1 MTTAAWREALPAPPA
16 GCRLIGAW
24 LTAFEPPD
32 AALLVEHLL
41 PSLLGMSGELS
52 TEVSERNQ
60 FFAGLADKLE
70 SLRGRLTIISS
81 PARTTA
87 PDAAYPWLWRYVRHF
102 TVGAEQAAVQHAKL
116 WAFHWKGK
124 DAEWLELH
132 VSSTNLTMAAF
143 KGQLQAG
150 WQATL
155 RLEHKRRSLAQWG
168 QLIPFLDALGAA
180 AGEHATRSLADLTGL
195 LSRATCPEG
204 VTFIASIPG
213 KRGAA
218 RAIASTHAS
227 EVHILTPTVGE
238 WNDSSLAAWAKDAG
252 IPEEKIHLKWIDRS
266 HPWAGNAGWA
276 LSRAARDALL
286 RRGLVIDH
294 FAAETRVARE
304 HRTGDQRWSHAKI
317 YLLVIGRRQQRQLL
331 VTSANWSHSAW
342 GAGSVPPRNFELGV
356 LISADCPEL
365 EKVAEPLDPEE
376 CHCVDRPPDEDA
388 SSALQWAEATWDG
401 TQISLS
407 VRTSDASLPI
417 KAQVRC
423 AGVELP
429 FDVPVAGRYGAL
441 AWSEPEHPPLFV
453 HFRQGAEQLEVP
465 VLDLRSPQNFH
476 ATPLPEVDPN
486 VAQALREALLLQRY
500 GGPAVEMDAE
510 TGKVLGHSGAAAPA
524 GDYSVQAWVD
534 ARRAFDSVDAW
545 KYELD
550 RPEGIRFDRA
560 QLLQD
565 GIELSAIF
573 ERRGSVAGRLAAE
586 ELKWRLEVAE

>member
-1 MTTAAWREALPAPPA
+1 MTAAAWREALPAPPA

-24 LTAFEPPD
+24 LTSFEPPD

-41 PSLLGMSGELS
+41 PSLLGVSGELT
-52 TEVSERNQ
+52 TEVTERNQ
-60 FFAGLADKLE
+60 FFAELATELE
-70 SLRGRLTIISS
+70 ALRGRLTIISS

-87 PDAAYPWLWRYVRHF
+87 PDAVYPWLWRYVRHF
-102 TVGAEQAAVQHAKL
+102 TVGSEQAAVQHAKL
-116 WAFHWKGK
+116 WAFHWQGK
-124 DAEWLELH
+124 DAAWLELH
-132 VSSTNLTMAAF
+132 ISSTNLTMAAF

-155 RLEHKRRSLAQWG
+155 RLEHRRRSLTQWG
-168 QLIPFLDALGAA
+168 QLVPFLDALGAA
-180 AGEHATRSLADLTGL
+180 AGENAARSLTDLTGL
-195 LSRATCPEG
+195 LSRATCQEG
-204 VTFIASIPG
+204 ITFVASIPG

-218 RAIASTHAS
+218 KALASTHAT

-238 WNDSSLAAWAKDAG
+238 WNDSNLAAWAKDAG
-252 IPEEKIHLKWIDRS
+252 IPEEEIHLKWIDRS

-276 LSRAARDALL
+276 LSRAARDTLL
-286 RRGLVIDH
+286 RRGVVIDH
-294 FAAETRVARE
+294 LAAEARVARE
-304 HRTGDQRWSHAKI
+304 HRAGDQRWSHAKL
-317 YLLVIGRRQQRQLL
+317 YLLVIGRRRQRQLL

-342 GAGSVPPRNFELGV
+342 GAGSIAPRNFELGV
-356 LISADCPEL
+356 LISADCAEL
-365 EKVAEPLDPEE
+365 EELAEPLDPEE
-376 CHCVDRPPDEDA
+376 CHCVDRPSEEDA
-388 SSALQWAEATWDG
+388 NSMLQWAEATWDG
-401 TQISLS
+401 IR
-407 VRTSDASLPI
+407 VRLNVRSANPSLPI
-417 KAQVRC
+417 GARVRC
-423 AGVELP
+423 VDAELLN
-429 FDVPVAGRYGAL
+429 VPVAAGYGAL
-441 AWSEPEHPPLFV
+441 AWSDAERPPLSA
-453 HFRQGAEQLEVP
+453 HFAQGAEQLEVP
-465 VLDLRSPQNFH
+465 VLDLRSPQAFR
-476 ATPLPEVDPN
+476 ATPVPEVDPN

-524 GDYSVQAWVD
+524 GDYSVQAWID

-565 GIELSAIF
+565 GIELAAIF